1 MNTFVLG
8 RRFEKFRNL
17 CLVVVGALVFG
28 FYFIYDYLYE
38 SFSWWNPGRM
48 AFVFLL
54 VGVLFV
60 GITALLL
67 TRFQSSHY
75 YRLTAN
81 ALEVS
86 LWGRSVFYPYSDF
99 RKAEHRFGGPFDT
112 FPVVFTLRDGGRG
125 RK

>member
-38 SFSWWNPGRM
+38 SF
-48 AFVFLL
+48 
-54 VGVLFV
+54 
-60 GITALLL
+60 
-67 TRFQSSHY
+67 
-75 YRLTAN
+75 
-81 ALEVS
+81 
-86 LWGRSVFYPYSDF
+86 
-99 RKAEHRFGGPFDT
+99 
-112 FPVVFTLRDGGRG
+112 PVVFTLRDGGRG